1 MLSELRVGC
10 HITNKHNVAL
20 ILSEGGQLR
29 KKSCPE
35 SLNQNIFEAQTL
47 VAHQATFLY
56 NSMDFVENQI

>member
-20 ILSEGGQLR
+20 ILSERGQLR

-47 VAHQATFLY
+47 VHQATFLY
-56 NSMDFVENQI
+56 ISMDFVENQI